1 MEIIKKIFAMA
12 IIFLTS
18 CMAFPKMFI
27 EVFMKNGSAS
37 PGGSLQE
44 IITNLLTLSF
54 ILLILNSAL
63 RSLDKSEP
71 KPAFWEFKLPTQTI
85 QQTPLAVGCILGV
98 LTTVKYYS

>member
-1 MEIIKKIFAMA
+1 MEIIKKTFAMA

-27 EVFMKNGSAS
+27 EVFMKSGTAS
-37 PGGSLQE
+37 PGGSIEE

-63 RSLDKSEP
+63 RSLDKGE
-71 KPAFWEFKLPTQTI
+71 KKAGFWQVKLPTQAI

-98 LTTVKYYS
+98 LTTIKYYY